1 MQDLTPEIQSIQ
13 YSKCLIQSHYDLQTL
28 FKQLHKFEKKRISEA
43 KEQLKTEVKNV
54 IREAMKECRTKKAK
68 QFVE

>member
-1 MQDLTPEIQSIQ
+1 MQELTPEIQTIQ